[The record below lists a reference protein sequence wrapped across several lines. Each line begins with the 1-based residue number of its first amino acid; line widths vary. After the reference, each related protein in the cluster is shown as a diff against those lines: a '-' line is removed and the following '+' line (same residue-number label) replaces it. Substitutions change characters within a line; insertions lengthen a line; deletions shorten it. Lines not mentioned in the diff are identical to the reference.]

1 MVTTPLLPLEP
12 DIGILREG
20 TRSFWPQI
28 SPDKLPPV
36 KDPVKPVVREA
47 LAETPAV
54 ERGQEEEEEEHE
66 GAEKALL
73 RLPRRRPPPPPP
85 PLGRRAPQD
94 KIREGTVTS
103 MARWWR
109 AVVRRNGAFS
119 LEEVSGR
126 YVRSAVPRLRFRW
139 YRKICTDFIPFTHQS
154 HYFLLFSNMARN
166 FKFLKIPHKLSELQ
180 IAFSLLSLDRSSL
193 AKS

>member
-36 KDPVKPVVREA
+36 KDPVKPVVRQA

-119 LEEVSGR
+119 L
-126 YVRSAVPRLRFRW
+126 
-139 YRKICTDFIPFTHQS
+139 RKYQDAMCG
-154 HYFLLFSNMARN
+154 
-166 FKFLKIPHKLSELQ
+166 
-180 IAFSLLSLDRSSL
+180 LLSRVSALDGTVKFVQILSHLLINPTIFYYFQIWPGILSF
-193 AKS
+193 